1 MVGRALVLLAAVIL
15 LLTGSPGP
23 GTASGKITGPQNDV
37 FFLYQPGFPASE
49 TANFGKTGTVHVTA
63 DAAVLLDADT
73 GQVLYAKNP
82 HQRRPIASTTKIM
95 TALLAIECG
104 DLDDMVRVS
113 PRAAGVEGSSIY
125 LGAGE
130 KLTLEELVYGA
141 LMHSGNDACVA
152 IAEHIAPR
160 EDIFVQWMNRR
171 AVMLGLKNSTFM
183 NTNGLPH
190 KDHLSTAYDLAVIA
204 RKALQNPVFN
214 HIVSTR
220 NHVIKGP
227 GGQRHLSNTNQM
239 LWGYKGADGV
249 KTGTTSAAGRCLVS
263 SASRDGRRQIAVV
276 LHSDDRY
283 GDSVRLLDYG
293 FAGFKNEA
301 VAVKGDPA
309 AYIKVRDGV
318 ESQVSAG
325 CARDVVVTVPV
336 GGDSGVEK
344 IVKKETEITAPVMP
358 GQVTGSLL
366 VLVNGEPAAGADLT
380 ANKGVDRLP
389 AYRLVYDRIKKRLL
403 DRL

>member
-1 MVGRALVLLAAVIL
+1 MVGRSLVLLAALIFS
-15 LLTGSPGP
+15 LTGSPGP
-23 GTASGKITGPQNDV
+23 GAASGKMTGLQNDV
-37 FFLYQPGFPASE
+37 FFLYQPGFPAAE
-49 TANFGKTGTVHVTA
+49 TANFGKAGTVYVTA

-104 DLDDMVRVS
+104 DLDHMVRVS
-113 PRAAGVEGSSIY
+113 PRAVGVEGSSIY

-171 AVMLGLKNSTFM
+171 AVMLGLKNTTFM

-204 RKALQNPVFN
+204 GRALQNPVFS

-227 GGQRHLSNTNQM
+227 GGQRRLSNTNQM

-249 KTGTTSAAGRCLVS
+249 KTGTTSAAGQCLVS

-283 GDSVRLLDYG
+283 GDSARLLDYG
-293 FAGFKNEA
+293 FACFKNEA
-301 VAVKGDPA
+301 VAQKGDHA
-309 AYIKVRDGV
+309 AYVKVRDGV
-318 ESQVSAG
+318 EGRVSAG

-336 GGDSGVEK
+336 GGDGGVEK
-344 IVKKETEITAPVMP
+344 IIKKETEIKAPVMP

-366 VLVNGEPAAGADLT
+366 VLVNGEPAAAADLI

-389 AYRLVYDRIKKRLL
+389 VYGLLYQRIKKVFS
-403 DRL
+403 

>member
-1 MVGRALVLLAAVIL
+1 MVFKSLVLLAALIIS
-15 LLTGSPGP
+15 LTGSPGS
-23 GTASGKITGPQNDV
+23 GWASGKAPGLQNDV
-37 FFLYQPGFPASE
+37 FFLYEPGFPASE
-49 TANFGKTGTVHVTA
+49 AANFGKPSTMHVTA
-63 DAAVLLDADT
+63 DAAVLLDAGT

-104 DLDDMVRVS
+104 ELNKVVRVS

-130 KLTLEELVYGA
+130 RLTLEELVYGA

-152 IAEHIAPR
+152 ISEHIAPR

-171 AVMLGLKNSTFM
+171 AVMLGLKNTTFM

-204 RKALQNPVFN
+204 GRALQNPVFSK
-214 HIVSTR
+214 IVSTR

-239 LWGYKGADGV
+239 LWGYQGADGV
-249 KTGTTSAAGRCLVS
+249 KTGTTGAAGKCLVS

-283 GDSVRLLDYG
+283 GDSRRLLDYG
-293 FAGFKNEA
+293 FACFKNEA
-301 VAVKGDPA
+301 VARKGEHFT
-309 AYIKVRDGV
+309 YIKVRDGI
-318 ESQVSAG
+318 ESRVSAG
-325 CARDVVVTVPV
+325 CDRDVLVTVPV
-336 GGDSGVEK
+336 DGDKGMEK
-344 IVKKETEITAPVMP
+344 IVNKENEIAAPVMP

-366 VLVNGEPAAGADLT
+366 VLVNGEPAAAAGLT
-380 ANKGVDRLP
+380 VINGVDKLP
-389 AYRLVYDRIKKRLL
+389 AYRLLYRNVKKFFS
-403 DRL
+403 